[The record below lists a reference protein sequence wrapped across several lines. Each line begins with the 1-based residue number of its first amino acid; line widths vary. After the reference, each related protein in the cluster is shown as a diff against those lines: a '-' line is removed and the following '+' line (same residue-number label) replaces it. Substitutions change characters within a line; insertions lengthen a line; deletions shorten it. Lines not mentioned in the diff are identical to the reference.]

1 MKVVIVLVL
10 AGIVLLEAHT
20 LQKRAVSEVYL
31 FFLKSL
37 VQNLPETYCFP
48 LYLEKDF
55 WIRSQTGMCSFS
67 KYTHFNIVAITL
79 DHGPGCDQN

>member
-10 AGIVLLEAHT
+10 AGIALIEART

-31 FFLKSL
+31 FFLKRL

-55 WIRSQTGMCSFS
+55 WIKSQTGMRSFS